1 MKKIT
6 LLIFAILISCNNNKK
21 SSQNEEMDY
30 YDLIGD
36 FSRSE
41 YANHPFLKDSFNINY
56 NDYKLDLTTI
66 NNIKPYLENDLKIK
80 IIMGTWCDD
89 SRLPVPQFLKVMDKL
104 KFKKNKIEFI
114 GLDHEKNSP
123 YDHDKIYEIINVPTI
138 IFYKDDME
146 FNRIVELTIETL
158 EKEKSNNTVKG
169 ELVKSAFITSTMGV
183 SYKLKLGKSI

>member
-6 LLIFAILISCNNNKK
+6 LLIFAIIISCNNNKK
-21 SSQNEEMDY
+21 SSQNLELDY

-56 NDYKLDLTTI
+56 NDYKLDVTTV
-66 NNIKPYLENDLKIK
+66 NNIKQYLDNDLNIK

-89 SRLPVPQFLKVMDKL
+89 SRLLVPQFLKVMDKL

-123 YDHDKIYEIINVPTI
+123 YNHDEIYEIVNVPTI
-138 IFYKDDME
+138 IFYKDDAE

-158 EKEKSNNTVKG
+158 EKDI
-169 ELVKSAFITSTMGV
+169 L
-183 SYKLKLGKSI
+183 SILSDSGYENAYYGF

>member
-1 MKKIT
+1 MKKIK
-6 LLIFAILISCNNNKK
+6 LLIFAILISCDNNKK

-56 NDYKLDLTTI
+56 NDYKLDVTTI

-89 SRLPVPQFLKVMDKL
+89 SRLVVPHFINLIVNL
-104 KFKKNKIEFI
+104 NFKKNKI
-114 GLDHEKNSP
+114 
-123 YDHDKIYEIINVPTI
+123 
-138 IFYKDDME
+138 
-146 FNRIVELTIETL
+146 
-158 EKEKSNNTVKG
+158 
-169 ELVKSAFITSTMGV
+169 
-183 SYKLKLGKSI
+183 

>member
-21 SSQNEEMDY
+21 SSQNEELDY

-41 YANHPFLKDSFNINY
+41 YSNHPFLKDSFNINY
-56 NDYKLDLTTI
+56 NNYKLDVTTI
-66 NNIKPYLENDLKIK
+66 NNIKPYLKNDLKIK

-89 SRLPVPQFLKVMDKL
+89 SRLLVPQFLKVMDKL

-158 EKEKSNNTVKG
+158 EKDI
-169 ELVKSAFITSTMGV
+169 L
-183 SYKLKLGKSI
+183 SILSDSGYENAYYGF

>member
-1 MKKIT
+1 
-6 LLIFAILISCNNNKK
+6 
-21 SSQNEEMDY
+21 MDY

-56 NDYKLDLTTI
+56 NDYKLDVTTI

-89 SRLPVPQFLKVMDKL
+89 SRLLVPQFLKVMDKL
-104 KFKKNKIEFI
+104 KFKKNKIKFI

-158 EKEKSNNTVKG
+158 EKDI
-169 ELVKSAFITSTMGV
+169 L
-183 SYKLKLGKSI
+183 SILSDSGYENAYYGF